1 MKKIIIN
8 FKTIL
13 ISVLVICI
21 LGVVFVKNSTRVKK
35 SYFLMDTYVTIEVNG
50 FNSGKAVDAAY
61 KELKMVESKMNSH
74 KQDSALNK
82 YEFDRDLLEVLN
94 KAVYYGD
101 LSGGLFDVT
110 VKPLT
115 DLWNITS
122 SSPVV
127 PSDEEIIKAKENV
140 DYKQIKIEGDKV
152 FVPQNTKLDLGGIG
166 KGYAADKAVM
176 ALKRHG
182 ITDAVINLGGNV
194 YAVGTKDIG
203 IQNPISENG
212 DYMGILT
219 ITDCSVATSGAYERY
234 FEQDGK
240 IYHHIID
247 PFTGYP
253 AKTDL
258 HSATVVDSSSA
269 DADSLSTILFM
280 MGKDKAISFAK
291 ENNISYVLID
301 KSLNVYCSA
310 DVKLEI
316 TDNKFKR

>member
-21 LGVVFVKNSTRVKK
+21 LGVVFVKNTSRVKK

-61 KELKMVESKMNSH
+61 KELKAAESKMNSH

-101 LSGGLFDVT
+101 MSGGLFDVT

-140 DYKQIKIEGDKV
+140 DYKQIKIEGDEV
-152 FVPQNTKLDLGGIG
+152 FVPQNIKLDLGGIG

-176 ALKRHG
+176 VLKKHG

-194 YAVGTKDIG
+194 YAVGKKDIG

-234 FEQDGK
+234 FEQDGEV
-240 IYHHIID
+240 YHHIID

-258 HSATVVDSSSA
+258 HSATVVASSSA

-301 KSLNVYCSA
+301 KSLNIYCSA

-316 TDNKFKR
+316 TDKNFKR